1 MVARKTTGSA
11 KVSTSGRSTAKKSAG
26 LSGTSIVRNT
36 RTSTSATTTPS
47 YSPVIMP
54 RRRSCEKEKIGLQR
68 ISAVSPVVAT
78 KISDEEYKISLN
90 FEALKDV
97 IEGFEELD
105 LCGVNVKLCNV
116 SGDTVFS
123 WEVSFDKFHAN
134 EAEIATLS
142 VTDTASINELEVS
155 GESTFNGEATF
166 KAPVNMEDVLNT
178 TDINNSGKITT
189 DDFESNT
196 ATINDTLTA
205 HTISAEE
212 GEFEN
217 LSVSDTATINNAVIT
232 NETVENSTITNLEAT
247 DAHITND
254 LKVDWETELNTLNV
268 NWESTFKDKV
278 RILDELYVSGDT
290 IFNSEV
296 KFNWPEVHNNTVT
309 FNDDVIIH
317 WELQVDDID
326 VDLSDYQKREE
337 KGMSNGYASL
347 DNTGKVPF
355 SQLPNITGWV
365 HYKGG
370 WDASTGVYPANPS
383 AWDMYYTSVAGTIGT
398 TTYSVGDRIIY
409 DADNAVWLQLPD
421 NYGVQSVNG
430 RTGIVVDVQDI
441 TDRKNAIDLTNPA
454 TNKYL
459 SEKAVADIINSL
471 IDRIE
476 ELEEQ
481 KPSFISLDLPASM
494 TKETDYIVVA
504 QDITA
509 TTHILVLDTQT
520 VGNVVITPGAW
531 YVTIRSSADETNP
544 EVNILAVKWE

>member
-123 WEVSFDKFHAN
+123 GEVSFDKFHAN

-254 LKVDWETELNTLNV
+254 LKVDWETGLNTLNV

-365 HYKGG
+365 HYKGE

-481 KPSFISLDLPASM
+481 KPSVISLDLPASM